1 MVVTEYALERQGEQE
16 VLHIFCHS
24 EHEVAMCPRCGQF
37 SDVLHEQE
45 ERCIRHLDIWGKPP
59 TCIFHPAVLTANIAR
74 NHSRKACPGV
84 ESKRRESTAYELH
97 VYEQCQHMD
106 QAAVAERG
114 KVALR
119 NREGHFFN
127 ADQTSRKTATVYAG
141 ALSGCG

>member
-45 ERCIRHLDIWGKPP
+45 ERCIRHLDIWGKAPP

-74 NHSRKACPGV
+74 NHSRKACPGWKASD
-84 ESKRRESTAYELH
+84 EKARHMSCMCTSNASIWIRRLW
-97 VYEQCQHMD
+97 
-106 QAAVAERG
+106 RNG
-114 KVALR
+114 K
-119 NREGHFFN
+119 
-127 ADQTSRKTATVYAG
+127 
-141 ALSGCG
+141 GCTPKP